1 MLNSKQMKIVNSD
14 EKSIF
19 VVSGAGTGKT
29 TVIYNRILHL
39 LSKNIDSKSILA
51 ISFTRRT
58 VNDLNLKFY
67 SRADNPIVK
76 TFHGLAFSH
85 IGSHFS
91 KALVD
96 HSSELFSLFDVR
108 ELQNIVLKK
117 GVLAF
122 KNMTTKPLSSYN
134 AILNKND
141 LFDYVD
147 LEIEFLYLLKELKAK
162 NTPLISYSYIFIDES
177 QDLSNI
183 QVEILKHLV
192 HNDTC
197 ICFVGDPDQSIY
209 KFRGSAHHMVNHIIK
224 TFGCSVYAL
233 DDTYRS
239 TQSIINA
246 ANTLI
251 KHNHHRFP
259 KVLKAHRKEVGII
272 EFHQF
277 NNTKKEANF
286 VFSKIRYFLDQK
298 HPQKDM
304 IILVRNHFQ
313 ATEIKRLLQS
323 SYYLDVDCLSIHQ
336 SKGLE
341 YRIVFI
347 MGIEDKRPISRQD
360 LEEERRLF
368 FVGMTRAKDIL
379 IMTSPSSF
387 SIPRFVKE
395 SKVIV
400 TKH

>member
-1 MLNSKQMKIVNSD
+1 MLNEKQMKIVKTT

-29 TVIYNRILHL
+29 TVIYNRIRHL

-58 VNDLNLKFY
+58 VSDLNLRF
-67 SRADNPIVK
+67 RDRTDNPVVK

-85 IGSHFS
+85 IGSRFS
-91 KALVD
+91 KD
-96 HSSELFSLFDVR
+96 IIDTSSEIFNQFDIR
-108 ELQNIVLKK
+108 TLQEIVLRK
-117 GVLAF
+117 GVLTF
-122 KNMTTKPLSSYN
+122 KNKTTKPLSSYN
-134 AILNKND
+134 AILRENA

-147 LEIEFLYLLKELKAK
+147 LEIEFLRLLKELSAN
-162 NTPLISYSYIFIDES
+162 NTPLTTYSYIFIDES

-183 QVEILKHLV
+183 QVEILKYLIHK
-192 HNDTC
+192 DTFL
-197 ICFVGDPDQSIY
+197 CFVGDPDQSIY
-209 KFRGSAHHMVNHIIK
+209 KFRGSTHNMVQKIIQ
-224 TFGCSVYAL
+224 TFGCSVYTL

-239 TQSIINA
+239 VQSIVKA
-246 ANTLI
+246 ANNLI
-251 KHNHHRFP
+251 RHNHHRMP
-259 KVLKAHRKEVGII
+259 KVLKPHRNEVGIA

-277 NNTKKEANF
+277 SDTKKEAEF
-286 VFSKIRYFLDQK
+286 VFSKIRYFSGQK
-298 HPQKDM
+298 YTQKDM
-304 IILVRNHFQ
+304 IILVRSHFQ

-341 YRIVFI
+341 YRIVL
-347 MGIEDKRPISRQD
+347 MVGVEDKQYNSRHD

-379 IMTSPSSF
+379 IMTSPTTNRTPKF
-387 SIPRFVKE
+387 IKE